1 VVGLRLKISGFFFLQ
16 FIKAPL
22 LMKMVMTKMLKKLKN
37 VIKMMI
43 EDCSRWMRIK
53 NIKIYYFLFLIKINQ
68 KI

>member
-1 VVGLRLKISGFFFLQ
+1 
-16 FIKAPL
+16 
-22 LMKMVMTKMLKKLKN
+22 MKMVMTKMLKKLKN